1 MQKNLENK
9 AKIKKKGAIDRFK
22 NIKIPCFQ
30 GENEDLMLILGL
42 IYNKKP

>member
-22 NIKIPCFQ
+22 NIKNPLFSR
-30 GENEDLMLILGL
+30 E
-42 IYNKKP
+42 K